1 MKRLHRYGFRPF
13 AIIIAI
19 MLVISIFPTPLS
31 AQQIDFTALLR
42 KVVPNADRFSQLSQ
56 QVSYSSQKLTQA
68 IFPAYRGSDQVAA
81 VFYSTPNG
89 YSGKLYTLTVLDMK
103 GVVQKVSVFSHTE
116 TPAYVT
122 ALNDG
127 RFLRQF
133 DGISLLDKMAFLIG
147 KTAQTKGDIVAISG
161 ATDTSKPIA
170 LAVSEARKLF
180 VEIYGS

>member
-1 MKRLHRYGFRPF
+1 MKRLHRNGFRSFVIIGAIMF
-13 AIIIAI
+13 AIS
-19 MLVISIFPTPLS
+19 VIPTSLS
-31 AQQIDFTALLR
+31 AQQIDFTTLLR

-56 QVSYSSQKLTQA
+56 QVSYSAQKLTQA
-68 IFPAYRGSDQVAA
+68 IFPAYRGNEQVAA

-89 YSGKLYTLTVLDMK
+89 YNGKLYTLTVIDMK

-147 KTAQTKGDIVAISG
+147 KPAQNKGDIVAITG